1 MSGDVT
7 GTFKENYGKLR
18 ELAQRV
24 NNQADLD
31 IDQLVP
37 LVEEAASAY
46 KACKARIDEVEKLL
60 AGKSE

>member
-1 MSGDVT
+1 MSAET
-7 GTFKENYGKLR
+7 SGTFKENYGKLR
-18 ELAQRV
+18 ELAQKV

-37 LVEEAASAY
+37 LVEEAAGAY

-60 AGKSE
+60 GEKSI